1 MKIQLNSIDKNT
13 AEVFLSESISNE
25 IIDKVNN
32 RLNYKIE
39 ILNDKIKLPGVY
51 KLLNSNYEDCFKYM
65 PLSFP
70 ISISNRLLNYSDDVE
85 LWIGFSRYN
94 EKNLLNLI
102 NSSIYL
108 VTKKSKKTLKKFI
121 KEEEKKSS
129 KISISLL
136 TEGEIY
142 SNNLCIF
149 ERKNSPIDIILNND
163 EFLLKLPYNIVFNTS
178 ILEFE
183 NVPSFKN
190 IIEKYGEL
198 I

>member
-25 IIDKVNN
+25 VIDKVNN

-70 ISISNRLLNYSDDVE
+70 ISISNRLLNYNDDVE

-129 KISISLL
+129 KISINLL

>member
-25 IIDKVNN
+25 VIDKVNN

-70 ISISNRLLNYSDDVE
+70 ISISNRLLNYNDDVE

-108 VTKKSKKTLKKFI
+108 VTKKSKKTLKEFI

-129 KISISLL
+129 KISINLL